1 MSNENVKNF
10 QTKNTL
16 RNICFSPQGRPRD
29 NNFVKCEFNDDY
41 LLCCISLSLFFGK
54 KTVKLLWYIIKRS
67 ITGIIIIIIII
78 ISVIIII
85 I

>member
-29 NNFVKCEFNDDY
+29 NNFVRCEFNDDY
-41 LLCCISLSLFFGK
+41 LLCCISLSLFLER
-54 KTVKLLWYIIKRS
+54 KLLNFC
-67 ITGIIIIIIII
+67 GIL
-78 ISVIIII
+78 SKDLLLVLLSLLLS
-85 I
+85 